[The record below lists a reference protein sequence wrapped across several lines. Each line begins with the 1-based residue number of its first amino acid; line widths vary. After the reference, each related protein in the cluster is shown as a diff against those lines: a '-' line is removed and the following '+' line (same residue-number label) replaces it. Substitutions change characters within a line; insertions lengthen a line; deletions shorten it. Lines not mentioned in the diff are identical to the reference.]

1 MDKEFIQILAAALG
15 VTDQESLQAKVQELG
30 EEGLKTMYSYY
41 QQIKENGA
49 DANKSVELMKQAYNK
64 ITGVTMNKL
73 GAKLNY
79 IKKLRGECPEGY
91 EAVKFEKGGQIKTK
105 CNKCGGNIT
114 NKVKPIKARF
124 GTPRNGIQ
132 YKSKENYNTDLGT
145 EIRYT
150 HFSKG
155 KDGKNRT
162 SWVTKEGKQ
171 TWATDSLGNRL
182 SGQKAIQYEQ
192 SLEGKSNTKGKSNI
206 KKRFFGGSL

>member
-30 EEGLKTMYSYY
+30 EEGLKTMYGYY
-41 QQIKENGA
+41 QQIKESGA
-49 DANKSVELMKQAYNK
+49 DANKSIELMKQAYNK
-64 ITGVTMNKL
+64 ITGVTMNRL

-91 EAVKFEKGGQIKTK
+91 EAVKFAQGGQIKTECK
-105 CNKCGGNIT
+105 KCGGNIS
-114 NKVKPIKARF
+114 NKVKPTKARF
-124 GTPRNGIQ
+124 GTTKNGIQ
-132 YKSKENYNTDLGT
+132 YKSKEKYNTDLGT
-145 EIRYT
+145 ETEYI
-150 HFSKG
+150 HFSKR

-182 SGQKAIQYEQ
+182 SGQKAREYEQ
-192 SLEGKSNTKGKSNI
+192 NLEGKRTA

>member
-30 EEGLKTMYSYY
+30 EEGLKTMYGYY
-41 QQIKENGA
+41 QQIKESGA

-73 GAKLNY
+73 GSKLNY
-79 IKKLRGECPEGY
+79 IKRLRGECPEGY
-91 EAVKFEKGGQIKTK
+91 EAVKFAQGGQIKTECK
-105 CNKCGGNIT
+105 KCGGNIT

-145 EIRYT
+145 ETRYT

-192 SLEGKSNTKGKSNI
+192 SLEGKSNAKGKSNI